1 MATGSIQFES
11 YLAQNTKS
19 LSLKQ
24 SFHDIMHLSLQIQ
37 TLDYHVYHD
46 IYYDLPKSRKL
57 FEFYR

>member
-24 SFHDIMHLSLQIQ
+24 SFRDIMHLSLQIQ
-37 TLDYHVYHD
+37 TLDYHVNHD
-46 IYYDLPKSRKL
+46 IYYD
-57 FEFYR
+57 